1 MKMQKP
7 REKLETAAKGK
18 IKTTM
23 IGAIESIENHL
34 GYLWNH
40 KSIHERTEEEEDI
53 YQKFAIARQEIL
65 DRGHRQMKNLARE
78 MDNYQ
83 VEEKRFK
90 LVIPVSREDR

>member
-1 MKMQKP
+1 MRKP

-40 KSIHERTEEEEDI
+40 KSADERTDEEEDI

-78 MDNYQ
+78 MDNYEI
-83 VEEKRFK
+83 EEKRFK

>member
-40 KSIHERTEEEEDI
+40 KSIDERTEEEEDI

>member
-1 MKMQKP
+1 MRKP
-7 REKLETAAKGK
+7 RERLETAAKGK

-34 GYLWNH
+34 GYLWGH
-40 KSIHERTEEEEDI
+40 KTVDERTEEEEDI
-53 YQKFAIARQEIL
+53 YQKFATARQEIL

-78 MDNYQ
+78 IDNYE

>member
-1 MKMQKP
+1 MQKP

-40 KSIHERTEEEEDI
+40 KSIDKRTEEEDI

-90 LVIPVSREDR
+90 LVIPVSTTKKED